1 MNRVPGIGFMD
12 MNMNGNA
19 IFLMRGFPK
28 YIMEGLITEWEKQ
41 WANITNS

>member
-12 MNMNGNA
+12 TNMNGNA

-28 YIMEGLITEWEKQ
+28 IHYGR
-41 WANITNS
+41 TNN